1 MKKSRY
7 SDEQIVRILREAEK
21 DPVPEVAK
29 RRRMSEQSNYGW
41 RKRFTG
47 MAVDEVKELKN
58 LTQENARLKKLLAE
72 RDLGIEI
79 MKEITTKSG

>member
-7 SDEQIVRILREAEK
+7 SDEQIVRILREADK

-29 RRRMSEQSNYGW
+29 RHGVSEQSICAW

-72 RDLGIEI
+72 RDLEIEV
-79 MKEITTKSG
+79 MKEITAKKW

>member
-7 SDEQIVRILREAEK
+7 SDEQIVRILREADK

-29 RRRMSEQSNYGW
+29 RHGVSEQSIYAW

-58 LTQENARLKKLLAE
+58 LA
-72 RDLGIEI
+72 
-79 MKEITTKSG
+79 

>member
-7 SDEQIVRILREAEK
+7 SDEQIVRILREADK

-29 RRRMSEQSNYGW
+29 RHGVSEQSIYSW
-41 RKRFTG
+41 RKRFAG
-47 MAVDEVKELKN
+47 MATEDVKELKN

-72 RDLGIEI
+72 RDLEIEI
-79 MKEITTKSG
+79 MKEITAKKW